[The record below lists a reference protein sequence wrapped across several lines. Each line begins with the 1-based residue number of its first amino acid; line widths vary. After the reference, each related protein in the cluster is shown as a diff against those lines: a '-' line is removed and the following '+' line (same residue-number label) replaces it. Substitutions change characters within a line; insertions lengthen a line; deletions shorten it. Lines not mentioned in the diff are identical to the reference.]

1 MTNDQ
6 VNAFNPLPPSPL
18 EFSDGATNDQRPMTN
33 DQ

>member
-6 VNAFNPLPPSPL
+6 VNSFNPLSPSPL
-18 EFSDGATNDQRPMTN
+18 EFSDGATNDPRLTTN